1 MVNTDKFI
9 LCLGELAVPQ
19 WRSNSNQ
26 DVHTEGGQDGDNG
39 FQHADIH
46 VSGEEET
53 VVAAVDDEAL
63 ELAYQ
68 SLVHNNNEGEGGEEG
83 ELREHHVQGLKG
95 FENGEFKELD
105 TDGDG
110 TVTLEEFKKHAREKQ
125 LVNSKHTPATGNFTI
140 LIHFTILLF

>member
-1 MVNTDKFI
+1 M
-9 LCLGELAVPQ
+9 PQ

-46 VSGEEET
+46 EALATGEEET
-53 VVAAVDDEAL
+53 VVQQAVDDEAL

-68 SLVHNNNEGEGGEEG
+68 SLVHNNNEGGGGEEGEG

-125 LVNSKHTPATGNFTI
+125 LVNSKHTPNAGKKSFLSNF
-140 LIHFTILLF
+140 LFMYYYI